1 LIAIA
6 PGIFLITKV
15 VVMKINVFKF
25 AGSLLISFFLAA
37 AASPQTSI
45 FQAEYIST
53 NHIKMWVNNYGEGSH
68 NPNTDG
74 PGFYW
79 PSPGDTEKTLIYSDG
94 LFWMG
99 KVGSEI
105 YSSGQVTRSGTVP
118 GIVSDGNTT
127 NINDTKIYKAKQ
139 LQAIS
144 LNGLQAN
151 QFEVDVENWAA
162 EIGAPYFDL
171 NNDGKYDP
179 EFDKPQIY
187 GDEMLWM
194 VFHDNYPMFHI
205 YTGEHLFKIGMEIQ
219 STIYAFKKTNLL
231 GDVIFKK
238 YKLIN
243 KGTQT
248 VDSMFFSYLS
258 DPDIGYASDDYVG
271 CDSASSL
278 AFAYNASDKDTI
290 YGYHPPAVGYAL
302 LQGPVV
308 KSSINDSAFVDNK
321 IIAGYKNLDAA
332 SLKFF
337 FPARWDPGEPSY
349 PDVWGYW
356 NYIKGLMWN
365 GTHITN
371 PITGEPTKFPLSGDP
386 YRQTGWYE
394 GAGWQGGPFP
404 DDRRMMLNCGPFTMA
419 PGDTQ
424 EVVYAILAG
433 QGSSNTASVEELKKM
448 VPRLQYFHKNYSPPV
463 PEIKEEKK
471 QLDFKMTQ
479 NYPNPFNSQTVIHY
493 QIPLESRVI
502 IKVYDVLGNEVA
514 LLKNELQKPG
524 DYQTVFNAENLASGI
539 YILNISAREF
549 FSSRKMILLR

>member
-1 LIAIA
+1 
-6 PGIFLITKV
+6 
-15 VVMKINVFKF
+15 MKINVFKF
-25 AGSLLISFFLAA
+25 AGSLLISFFLAD

-68 NPNTDG
+68 NPYTDG

-79 PSPGDTEKTLIYSDG
+79 PSPSDTEKTLIYSDG

-99 KVGSEI
+99 KVGGEI
-105 YSSGQVTRSGTVP
+105 YGSGQVTTSGTVP
-118 GIVSDGNTT
+118 GIVSDENTT
-127 NINDTKIYKAKQ
+127 NVNDTKIYKAKQ
-139 LQAIS
+139 LQSIS

-171 NNDGKYDP
+171 NNDGKYNP

-194 VFHDNYPMFHI
+194 VFHDNDPMFII
-205 YTGEHLFKIGMEIQ
+205 YPEEFLFKIGMEIH
-219 STIYAFKKTNLL
+219 STIFAFKSRNLL
-231 GDVIFKK
+231 WDVIFKK

-248 VDSMFFSYLS
+248 VDSMYFSYYS
-258 DPDIGYASDDYVG
+258 DPDIGDPNDDYVG
-271 CDSASSL
+271 SDSVLSL
-278 AFAYNASDKDTI
+278 AYAYNASSTDGI
-290 YGYHPPAVGYAL
+290 YGSHPPAVGYAL

-308 KSSINDSAFVDNK
+308 KSSINDSAFFDNK
-321 IIAGYKNLDAA
+321 IIAGYRNLDASSFNFYIYDA
-332 SLKFF
+332 GY
-337 FPARWDPGEPSY
+337 PGEPIIH
-349 PDVWGYW
+349 VLREYW
-356 NYIKGLMWN
+356 NFVRGLLWD
-365 GTHITN
+365 GTPSVDPHLGT
-371 PITGEPTKFPLSGDP
+371 PTKFPLSGDP

-394 GAGWQGGPFP
+394 GAGWPGGLFP
-404 DDRRMMLNCGPFTMA
+404 YDRRMILNCGPFTMA

-524 DYQTVFNAENLASGI
+524 DYQTVFNANNLASGI